1 MSFSQEHGQKKWLV
15 CKGEIERSAS
25 EKMEIRY
32 NLKR

>member
-25 EKMEIRY
+25 EKDGD
-32 NLKR
+32 KV